1 MYEGSTSLKKSSPE
15 EEVLLSVMSDLL
27 NFDDEEDNLFKPQ
40 EHQDKPSK
48 SLDDIFG
55 TNLESN
61 LPANTLDDILTPS
74 VQDDIFDTKTKSP
87 KKKAPAKNVDDLFG
101 GDVDEE
107 PDIFP
112 ADHAPKQ
119 KTSNI
124 SNPLEDDLLGD
135 FLTPTSTADKQNDLF
150 ADEDKDKHNTNA
162 FDDLF
167 ATNQSQS
174 VSTFTDQSK
183 QRTRSE
189 DLSHDDSDD
198 ILDMLLDAQP
208 LGTVPSCDDLLSLVE
223 PASNNSTSS
232 NLSVSPHSN
241 TKVWFILM

>member
-1 MYEGSTSLKKSSPE
+1 
-15 EEVLLSVMSDLL
+15 MSDLL

-55 TNLESN
+55 TNFESN

-74 VQDDIFDTKTKSP
+74 VQDDIFETKSKSP
-87 KKKAPAKNVDDLFG
+87 KKKASAKNVDDLFG

-107 PDIFP
+107 PDIFS
-112 ADHAPKQ
+112 ADYAPKQ
-119 KTSNI
+119 NTSSI
-124 SNPLEDDLLGD
+124 SNPLEDDWLGD
-135 FLTPTSTADKQNDLF
+135 FLIPPSTTDKGHDLF
-150 ADEDKDKHNTNA
+150 DVEDKAKQKTNA
-162 FDDLF
+162 SDDLF

-174 VSTFTDQSK
+174 VSTVIDQSK

-189 DLSHDDSDD
+189 DIARDESDD

-223 PASNNSTSS
+223 PATNNSTSS